1 MREVSQYVSE
11 PTVSVPVG
19 MMVMYAGGTVPA
31 GWLICQGATLLIA
44 DYPALYSV
52 LSTTYGGNGTT
63 NFLLPN
69 LAGRV
74 PVGAGGTA
82 TGALTGANGA
92 GVGITEAGL
101 GRAIGSTGGY
111 SSVTLTSAQSG
122 LPSHTH
128 SYNDYYRLYGT
139 ALTAG
144 TYWLN
149 SNSQSELARYTGDAS
164 ASDASSSHENRM
176 PYLVLNFIIRAY

>member
-1 MREVSQYVSE
+1 MREVNQYVSE

-19 MMVMYAGGTVPA
+19 MMVMYAGGTIPA
-31 GWLICQGATLLIA
+31 GWLICRGATLLIA

-69 LAGRV
+69 MDLRV
-74 PVGAGGTA
+74 PVGAGGTS
-82 TGALTGANGA
+82 TGALTGTNGA
-92 GVGITEAGL
+92 GLGITEAGL

-111 SSVTLTSAQSG
+111 ASVTLTSAQSG
-122 LPSHTH
+122 IPNHIH
-128 SYNDYYRLYGT
+128 SYSDYYRQLGT

-144 TYWLN
+144 AYYVVPNAQGNVPRWT
-149 SNSQSELARYTGDAS
+149 SNTTAPN
-164 ASDASSSHENRM
+164 ASSSHENRM
-176 PYLVLNFIIRAY
+176 PYLVLNFIIKAY

>member
-31 GWLICQGATLLIA
+31 GWLICRGATLLIA

-69 LAGRV
+69 MDLRV

-82 TGALTGANGA
+82 TGALTGTDGA
-92 GVGITEAGL
+92 GLGITEAGL
-101 GRAIGSTGGY
+101 GRAIGSTGGHA
-111 SSVTLTSAQSG
+111 SVTLTSAQSG
-122 LPSHTH
+122 LANHTH
-128 SYNDYYRLYGT
+128 TYDDNGGSVVGP
-139 ALTAG
+139 AG
-144 TYWLN
+144 TGGFAT
-149 SNSQSELARYTGDAS
+149 SVTSQSEVSRDTTGVENGNAT
-164 ASDASSSHENRM
+164 SSHENRM
-176 PYLVLNFIIRAY
+176 PYLVLNFIIKAY

>member
-31 GWLICQGATLLIA
+31 GWLICRGATLLIA

-69 LAGRV
+69 MDLRV

-82 TGALTGANGA
+82 TGALTGTNGA
-92 GVGITEAGL
+92 GLGITEAGL

-111 SSVTLTSAQSG
+111 ASVTLTAAQSG
-122 LPSHTH
+122 VPNHNHT
-128 SYNDYYRLYGT
+128 YTDYYRQFAT

-144 TYWLN
+144 AAYVN
-149 SNSQSELARYTGDAS
+149 SNQTELDRYMGDTTAS
-164 ASDASSSHENRM
+164 NASSSHENRM
-176 PYLVLNFIIRAY
+176 PYLVLNFIIKAY